1 MITDHVQYLGTI
13 ILLSVVIQI
22 SNITF
27 YFHDRPEVHYKIN
40 ENELPVNIEEH
51 WRKLYIDCTNLNE
64 SKIDELINWLNI
76 EQPIR

>member
-1 MITDHVQYLGTI
+1 M
-13 ILLSVVIQI
+13 LL
-22 SNITF
+22 F
-27 YFHDRPEVHYKIN
+27 RPEVHYKIN

-64 SKIDELINWLNI
+64 DKIDDLTKWLND